1 MKEADVDFWDYGERI
16 YPPQAVV
23 GEYLEPLARLYS
35 AGRVVADLGCGRG
48 EFLSVLRRNGHEA
61 LGVDISARSREMVSA
76 QGFAFYFMDIFD
88 FLENPPA
95 TYNALFSYGLIE
107 HLDAPSVARLFR
119 TLGKRCAPDTEAIF
133 ATHNPKSVQALTLAL
148 FSELSH
154 QRLYSQELIE
164 FLFEANDFEVRQS
177 GALLQPQRLI
187 SDQALATEP
196 NEEFIR
202 SLNLRGVERRSGP
215 LQLDDLKYLA
225 GRVQVIELVLDQIVS
240 LLNTP
245 LDYYVMARKK

>member
-1 MKEADVDFWDYGERI
+1 VKVTEPDFWDYGEKV
-16 YPPQAVV
+16 YPPQTKVE
-23 GEYLEPLARLYS
+23 EYLEPLARLYS
-35 AGRVVADLGCGRG
+35 PGRVVADLGCGRG

-61 LGVDISARSREMVSA
+61 LGVDISARSCEIVSA
-76 QGFAFYFMDIFD
+76 QGFAFYSMDVFD
-88 FLENPPA
+88 FLEKPPA

-119 TLGKRCAPDTEAIF
+119 TLGKRCAPGTEAVF
-133 ATHNPKSVQALTLAL
+133 ATHNPKSVQALMLAL

-164 FLFEANDFEVRQS
+164 FLFDANGFEVKQS
-177 GALLQPQRLI
+177 GGLLQTQKLV

-202 SLNLRGVERRSGP
+202 SLSLPGSERTSEP
-215 LQLDDLKYLA
+215 LILDDIKFLA

>member
-1 MKEADVDFWDYGERI
+1 MKETDVDFWDYGERV
-16 YPPQAVV
+16 YPPQAKVE
-23 GEYLEPLARLYS
+23 EYLEPLARLYS
-35 AGRVVADLGCGRG
+35 PGRVVADLGCGRG
-48 EFLSVLRRNGHEA
+48 EFLSVLRRIGHEA
-61 LGVDISARSREMVSA
+61 LGVDISPRSCEMVSA
-76 QGFAFYFMDIFD
+76 QGFAFYAMDIFD
-88 FLENPPA
+88 FLEKPPA

-119 TLGKRCAPDTEAIF
+119 TLGKRCTPGTEVVF
-133 ATHNPKSVQALTLAL
+133 ATHNPKSIQALTLAL

-154 QRLYSQELIE
+154 QRLYGQELIE
-164 FLFEANDFEVRQS
+164 FLFDANGFEVKQS
-177 GALLQPQRLI
+177 GDLLQPQKLV

-202 SLNLRGVERRSGP
+202 SLDRRRAEPRSGP
-215 LQLDDLKYLA
+215 VLIEDIKFLA

-245 LDYYVMARKK
+245 LDYYVMARKR